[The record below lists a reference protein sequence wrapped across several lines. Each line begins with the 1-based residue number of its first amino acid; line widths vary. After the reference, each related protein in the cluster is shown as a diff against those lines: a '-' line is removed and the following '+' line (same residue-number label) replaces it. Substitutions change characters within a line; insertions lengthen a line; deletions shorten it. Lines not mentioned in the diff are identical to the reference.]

1 MKRILIVILFV
12 SLVSLLTFLGYETF
26 VKEEPKIEEN
36 PIVKEEEPVVN
47 KLSLIA
53 AGDALLHSTVYNKAY
68 NNGIYDFKPMLTHI
82 KNIVK
87 NYDLAFYNQE
97 TILGGSEIGLSTYPR
112 FNSPYEIGDAMIDAG
127 FNMVSLA
134 NNHTLDR
141 GQTAIANSFAYWKDK
156 TNILAAG
163 SYSSFESRNE
173 QRIFTKNNITYS
185 LLAYTYGTN
194 GIPIPNGKDYLVDL
208 YSRDKAEADII
219 ALRDKV
225 DVLMVSMHWGSE
237 YQHYPNTFQT
247 SEAQFLAD
255 LDVDIIIGHHPHV
268 IQPIDKINDTI
279 VIYSLGNFLADQEL
293 KYTSRFLG
301 LLASVNITK
310 TTYKGETKV
319 EIDNGKNI
327 LFYNVRKDG
336 FLLTPFSLLTEDKL
350 TNYQAIFEEYASI
363 VKHYNKDLIVE

>member
-1 MKRILIVILFV
+1 MRKIFIVLLFV
-12 SLVSLLTFLGYETF
+12 SLVSSLTFLGYETF
-26 VKEEPKIEEN
+26 IKEETKVEEK

-53 AGDALLHSTVYNKAY
+53 AGDALIHSTVYNRAY
-68 NNGIYDFKPMLTHI
+68 TNGTYDFKPMLTHI

-87 NYDLAFYNQE
+87 EYDLAFYNQE
-97 TILGGSEIGLSTYPR
+97 TILGGSELGLSNWPN
-112 FNSPYEIGDAMIDAG
+112 FNSPYEIGDAMLDAG

-141 GQTAIANSFAYWKDK
+141 GQTAVTNSLAYWKDK
-156 TNILAAG
+156 TNILTAG
-163 SYSSFESRNE
+163 SYSSFESRKE
-173 QRIFTKNNITYS
+173 PRIFTKNNITYS
-185 LLAYTYGTN
+185 LLSYTYGTN
-194 GIPIPNGKDYLVDL
+194 GIPIPSGKDYLVDL
-208 YSRDKAEADII
+208 YSRDKAEADIT

-225 DVLMVSMHWGSE
+225 DVLIVSMHWGSE

-255 LDVDIIIGHHPHV
+255 LDVDFIIGHHPHV
-268 IQPIDKINDTI
+268 IQPIDKIDDTI

-293 KYTSRFLG
+293 KYLNRFVG
-301 LLASVNITK
+301 LLASINITK
-310 TTYKGETKV
+310 TTYKGETKI

-336 FLLTPFSLLTEDKL
+336 FLLTPFSLLNEDKL
-350 TNYQAIFEEYASI
+350 TNHDAIFEEYSNI